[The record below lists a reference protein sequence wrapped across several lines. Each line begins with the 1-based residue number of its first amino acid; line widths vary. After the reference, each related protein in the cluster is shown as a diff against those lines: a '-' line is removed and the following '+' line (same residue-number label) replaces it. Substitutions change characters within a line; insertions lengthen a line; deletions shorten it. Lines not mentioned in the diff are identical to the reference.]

1 MKDKKHTS
9 GSYKRAAAAALT
21 SALLL
26 TPVLSLAESAMVKG
40 GALNLRAE
48 PSKNAS
54 VLGQYPTGTWVEVL
68 EAGIDWSRVSVDGKT
83 GYMMSQYLTT
93 GAAGSSTTMYVRTN
107 SRGLNLRKEPSDS
120 AEIIT
125 SYPKG
130 TKVTVLARGSQW
142 HKVSVDG
149 NVGYMS
155 AQWLSSTNSGSSSG
169 GGSSS
174 TSGKTGV
181 VNNPRDTQVLFLR
194 ESASTESKAIGQY
207 RNGKTVKILSSAN
220 GWYKVEV
227 DGKTGYM
234 MARYVKVSDATTSG
248 TLKNPNGN
256 SIVNFRSA
264 PSLNAKVLA
273 TYKVGTKVTV
283 LEKGTDWC
291 KVQIGEAI
299 GYVST
304 WFIQF

>member
-1 MKDKKHTS
+1 MKDKKYMT

-26 TPVLSLAESAMVKG
+26 TPVLSLAESAVVQG
-40 GALNLRAE
+40 GALNLRQN
-48 PSKNAS
+48 PSKSAA

-68 EAGIDWSRVSVDGKT
+68 EAGIDWSRVSVDGKE

-93 GAAGSSTTMYVRTN
+93 GSTGTSTDMYVRTN

-130 TKVTVLARGSQW
+130 TKVTVLARGTKW
-142 HKVSVDG
+142 HKVSVEG
-149 NVGYMS
+149 KVGYMY
-155 AQWLSSTNSGSSSG
+155 AQWLSNTNSGSSSDG
-169 GGSSS
+169 S
-174 TSGKTGV
+174 TSTAAKTGV

-207 RNGKTVKILSSAN
+207 RNGKTVTILSSAD
-220 GWYKVEV
+220 GWYKVQV

-234 MARYVKVSDATTSG
+234 MARYVKLNESTVSA

-256 SIVNFRSA
+256 SIVNFRSG
-264 PSLNAKVLA
+264 PSLNAKVLG
-273 TYKVGTKVTV
+273 TQKVGTKITV

-291 KVQIGEAI
+291 KVQIGEEV

>member
-1 MKDKKHTS
+1 MMKETKHIF

-26 TPVLSLAESAMVKG
+26 TPVLSLAESAVIRG
-40 GALNLRAE
+40 GALNLRKE
-48 PSKNAS
+48 PSKNAT

-68 EAGIDWSRVSVDGKT
+68 EAGIDWSRVSVDGKE

-93 GAAGSSTTMYVRTN
+93 GTAGKGTTMYVRTN
-107 SRGLNLRKEPSDS
+107 TRGLNLRKEPSDS

-130 TKVTVLARGSQW
+130 TKVTVLARGTKW

-149 NVGYMS
+149 NVGYMY
-155 AQWLSSTNSGSSSG
+155 AQYLSSSAGTSSGDSSSSG
-169 GGSSS
+169 
-174 TSGKTGV
+174 TQTGV

-194 ESASTESKAIGQY
+194 ESPSTDSKAIGQY
-207 RNGKTVKILSSAN
+207 RNGKTVTILSSAN
-220 GWYKVEV
+220 GWYKVQV

-234 MARYVKVSDATTSG
+234 MARYVKVNAATVSA
-248 TLKNPNGN
+248 TLMNPNGN

-264 PSLNAKVLA
+264 PSLNAKVLG
-273 TYKVGTKVTV
+273 TYKVGTKITV

-291 KVQIGEAI
+291 KVQIGEDV

-304 WFIQF
+304 WFIKF

>member
-1 MKDKKHTS
+1 MMKETKHIF

-26 TPVLSLAESAMVKG
+26 TPVLSLAESAVIRG
-40 GALNLRAE
+40 GALNLRKE
-48 PSKNAS
+48 PSKSAA

-68 EAGIDWSRVSVDGKT
+68 EAGIDWSRVSVDGKE

-93 GAAGSSTTMYVRTN
+93 GTAGTGTTMYVRTN
-107 SRGLNLRKEPSDS
+107 TRGLNLRKEPSDS

-130 TKVTVLARGSQW
+130 TKVTVLARGTKW
-142 HKVSVDG
+142 HKVSVNG
-149 NVGYMS
+149 NVGYMYAQYLSGS
-155 AQWLSSTNSGSSSG
+155 AGTSSGDSSSSG
-169 GGSSS
+169 
-174 TSGKTGV
+174 TQTGV

-194 ESASTESKAIGQY
+194 ESPSTDSKAIGQY
-207 RNGKTVKILSSAN
+207 RNGKTVTILSSAN
-220 GWYKVEV
+220 GWYKVQV

-234 MARYVKVSDATTSG
+234 MARYVKVNAATVSA
-248 TLKNPNGN
+248 TLMNPNGN

-264 PSLNAKVLA
+264 PSLNAKVLG
-273 TYKVGTKVTV
+273 TYKVGTKITV

-291 KVQIGEAI
+291 KVQIGEDV

-304 WFIQF
+304 WFIKF

>member
-1 MKDKKHTS
+1 MMKETKHIF

-26 TPVLSLAESAMVKG
+26 TPVLSLAESAVIRG
-40 GALNLRAE
+40 GALNLRKE
-48 PSKNAS
+48 PSKSAT

-68 EAGIDWSRVSVDGKT
+68 EAGIDWSRVSVDGKE

-93 GAAGSSTTMYVRTN
+93 GTAGTGTTMYVRTN
-107 SRGLNLRKEPSDS
+107 TRGLNLRKEPSDS

-130 TKVTVLARGSQW
+130 TKVTVLARGTKW
-142 HKVSVDG
+142 HKVSVNG
-149 NVGYMS
+149 NVGYMYAQYLSGS
-155 AQWLSSTNSGSSSG
+155 AGTSSGDSSSSG
-169 GGSSS
+169 
-174 TSGKTGV
+174 TQRGV

-194 ESASTESKAIGQY
+194 ESPSTDSKAIGQY
-207 RNGKTVKILSSAN
+207 RNGKTVTILSSAN
-220 GWYKVEV
+220 GWYKVQV

-234 MARYVKVSDATTSG
+234 MARYVKVNAATVSA
-248 TLKNPNGN
+248 TLMNPNGN

-264 PSLNAKVLA
+264 PSLNAKVLG
-273 TYKVGTKVTV
+273 TYKVGTKITV

-291 KVQIGEAI
+291 KVQIGEDV

-304 WFIQF
+304 WFIKF

>member
-1 MKDKKHTS
+1 MMKETKHIF

-26 TPVLSLAESAMVKG
+26 TPVLSLAESAVIRG
-40 GALNLRAE
+40 GALNLRKE
-48 PSKNAS
+48 PSKNAT

-68 EAGIDWSRVSVDGKT
+68 EAGIDWSRVSVDGKE

-93 GAAGSSTTMYVRTN
+93 GTAGTGTTMYVRTN
-107 SRGLNLRKEPSDS
+107 TRGLNLRKEPSDS

-130 TKVTVLARGSQW
+130 TKVTVLARGTKW
-142 HKVSVDG
+142 HKVSVNG
-149 NVGYMS
+149 NVGYMYAQYLSGS
-155 AQWLSSTNSGSSSG
+155 AGTSSGDSSSSG
-169 GGSSS
+169 
-174 TSGKTGV
+174 TQRGV

-194 ESASTESKAIGQY
+194 ESPSTDSKAIGQY
-207 RNGKTVKILSSAN
+207 RNGKTVTILSSAN
-220 GWYKVEV
+220 GWYKVQV

-234 MARYVKVSDATTSG
+234 MARYVKVNAATVSA
-248 TLKNPNGN
+248 TLMNPNGN

-264 PSLNAKVLA
+264 PSLNAKVLG
-273 TYKVGTKVTV
+273 TYKVGTKITV

-291 KVQIGEAI
+291 KVQIGEDV

-304 WFIQF
+304 WFIKF